1 MGIIADAAAILLGA
15 IVGRIFKSKAVFGQ
29 TDIFG
34 VGIIIISIAGVIE
47 NLFWI
52 SDGKIKGEGV
62 LAVVA
67 ALIVGYIIGELLKI
81 EERITKIPS
90 EKRKL
95 GGFVDAAV
103 FFGIGGLQICGPILL
118 GAQNDSTQLYIK
130 SIIDFPF
137 AVMFGAIYGASAAFA
152 ALPVAAIQ
160 AAIATG
166 AHFFGDFTS
175 AAAISLISAIGYVIL
190 FFSGFNMLSV
200 GKKKISA
207 VNMLPAVPLVILFG
221 AIIPI

>member
-34 VGIIIISIAGVIE
+34 IGIIIISIAGVIE

-95 GGFVDAAV
+95 GGFVDATV

-137 AVMFGAIYGASAAFA
+137 AVMFGQVVDMFYFPLFDYKLPWMEYPQTFFGAVFNFADSCVTVGAIYLLLF
-152 ALPVAAIQ
+152 Q
-160 AAIATG
+160 
-166 AHFFGDFTS
+166 
-175 AAAISLISAIGYVIL
+175 YK
-190 FFSGFNMLSV
+190 FFS
-200 GKKKISA
+200 KEE
-207 VNMLPAVPLVILFG
+207 
-221 AIIPI
+221 